1 VLQIANVRAPAE
13 RAHVRPDA
21 DAAAHPRPRS
31 VVPAP
36 ATDVTTTNTG
46 TAATDTTTTTTA
58 TTYTDTATT
67 HTDTDTATTDTD
79 TDTATTDTD
88 TDAATTD
95 TDTFTAGA
103 GATMI
108 HAASTSYGHAGPAA
122 PSSAYTNTPMSM
134 TVSMAMRPDSPR
146 PGDVFHFQGFAA
158 AYAYASAP
166 PTGGGGGFVDSYPH
180 MSGIA
185 AATPHHGS
193 HSHSHVHSHR
203 PHAADL
209 ATIQEDSTPAG
220 DHGARSFGQH
230 IAHSPSK
237 AGSPFTH
244 RRSIGRKRTMKRHI
258 KATIG
263 KIPLWEAA
271 EAHGHAHGHHGH
283 SMCASG

>member
-1 VLQIANVRAPAE
+1 L
-13 RAHVRPDA
+13 
-21 DAAAHPRPRS
+21 
-31 VVPAP
+31 VPTP

-46 TAATDTTTTTTA
+46 TSATATTTTTTA
-58 TTYTDTATT
+58 TTYTDA
-67 HTDTDTATTDTD
+67 ATTDTD
-79 TDTATTDTD
+79 TDAATTDTD

-158 AYAYASAP
+158 AYAYPSAP
-166 PTGGGGGFVDSYPH
+166 PTGLPTPAPTGGGGGFVDSYPH

-185 AATPHHGS
+185 AATHHHGHGHN
-193 HSHSHVHSHR
+193 HSHSNSHGHVHR

-271 EAHGHAHGHHGH
+271 EAHGHAHGHGHGHHGH